1 MPLAALDDQQQLTDR
16 VCAALR
22 EAITSGRLAPE
33 ERIKQERIA
42 AELGV
47 SRTPVREAL
56 HLLEREGL
64 VRLVPR
70 RGAIVQGFT
79 AADVREL
86 YELREALESQ
96 SARLCAARATPPQR
110 LELKRLAEQV
120 DVLFTRLATTGDDP
134 AFRFTVNSH
143 HMAFHLRIAEYADSP
158 LVKQVI
164 ERKHV
169 LIMNWL
175 FDVTGR
181 RTPLPPGF
189 HARLADALT
198 SESPESADAA
208 MRAHVRY
215 GLAEI
220 ASGIDALEP
229 SEWRERKGKGAQ
241 APTRI
246 TPAGA
251 P

>member
-1 MPLAALDDQQQLTDR
+1 VPLAALDDQQQLTDR

-86 YELREALESQ
+86 YELRELLEPAAAALATARAGADERREVQ
-96 SARLCAARATPPQR
+96 RLARLTGRPSGGFAANRDFHHALCAPC
-110 LELKRLAEQV
+110 
-120 DVLFTRLATTGDDP
+120 G
-134 AFRFTVNSH
+134 NS
-143 HMAFHLRIAEYADSP
+143 
-158 LVKQVI
+158 
-164 ERKHV
+164 
-169 LIMNWL
+169 LIMRTLDSVWTHRAAEGL
-175 FDVTGR
+175 FAYQT
-181 RTPLPPGF
+181 LPAGAV
-189 HARLADALT
+189 ARLAAEHDAIAHAFA
-198 SESPESADAA
+198 EADAA
-208 MRAHVRY
+208 RVRALVHDHVRAA
-215 GLAEI
+215 G
-220 ASGIDALEP
+220 SDALERLP
-229 SEWRERKGKGAQ
+229 GHHDDEAEEIS
-241 APTRI
+241 
-246 TPAGA
+246 
-251 P
+251 